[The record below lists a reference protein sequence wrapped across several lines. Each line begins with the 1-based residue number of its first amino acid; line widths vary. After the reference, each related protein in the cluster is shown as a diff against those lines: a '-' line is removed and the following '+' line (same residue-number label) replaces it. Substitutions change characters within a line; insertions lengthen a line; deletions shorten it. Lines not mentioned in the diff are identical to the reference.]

1 LARNYARADTV
12 SVDGNFKRLE
22 DEVTRLLEMLDDLR
36 ETNASLRSRVDA
48 LEAQN
53 QALSQAGERL
63 ARVEEE
69 YELAVKSRE
78 EVKTRVETILTRLQ
92 QTTG

>member
-1 LARNYARADTV
+1 M

-48 LEAQN
+48 LEVQN

-63 ARVEEE
+63 ARVEED

>member
-1 LARNYARADTV
+1 V

-48 LEAQN
+48 LEVQN

>member
-1 LARNYARADTV
+1 M

-48 LEAQN
+48 LEVQN
-53 QALSQAGERL
+53 QALSQTGERL

-92 QTTG
+92 ETTG

>member
-1 LARNYARADTV
+1 M

>member
-1 LARNYARADTV
+1 M

-48 LEAQN
+48 LEVQN

>member
-1 LARNYARADTV
+1 M

-36 ETNASLRSRVDA
+36 EKNASLRNRVDA

-78 EVKTRVETILTRLQ
+78 EVKTRVESILVRLQ
-92 QTTG
+92 QMAG